1 MFAYTAP
8 EMLCHTLNTA
18 PGTAASGMAA
28 KCTVA
33 SEVARPEFYMPTSM
47 DSVRIWAF
55 DRRSARPVRYPSA

>member
-1 MFAYTAP
+1 
-8 EMLCHTLNTA
+8 ML
-18 PGTAASGMAA
+18 A

-33 SEVARPEFYMPTSM
+33 SEVAKPEFCMPTSM